1 MCRSAV
7 ELAEFVRARELSARE
22 LVQTSLDAIAAR
34 DPRIHAFTH
43 VAVDQAL
50 ADADQIDATQSAA
63 DADERPFAGVPIA
76 IKDNRAVAGMPL
88 TNCSDIFGDF
98 SPRWDAAVVARLRAA
113 GFVVVGK
120 TALPEMGILPTT
132 ESRRFGPTANPWDLG
147 RTPGGSSGASAS
159 AVAARMVPMAHGNDG
174 AGSIRIPAAM
184 TGTVGLKSTRARVS
198 NGPFLGEAWA
208 GLAHEGA
215 ITRTVRDAALAL
227 DVMAGAMPGD
237 PYGCP
242 PPSRPYVAEVGADP
256 GRLRVG
262 VMTAIGGFD
271 TDPDCV
277 TAVESVGA
285 LLAELGHDVEA
296 AHPPA
301 LDTWVDMLGAFNRVL
316 IGHVAVDLAM
326 VQAILEREVADD
338 ELEPLTRYYLEL
350 ARRQTPV
357 DYLLAVDELRRW
369 ARAVAGWWSGPY
381 DLLLSPTVAA
391 PPAPLGTLN
400 FDPATAEPTFRKFL
414 SYLPYTPAF
423 NVTGQ
428 PAISLPLEVNAAGLP
443 IGVQLVADTWREDLL
458 LRVAAQLE
466 AARPWADRRPALAT

>member
-1 MCRSAV
+1 MQDYDNHDATS
-7 ELAEFVRARELSARE
+7 LAALIAAQEVTPAE
-22 LVQTSLDAIAAR
+22 LVDAAIDRIERRDDEVNAVAHRLFDEARAA
-34 DPRIHAFTH
+34 
-43 VAVDQAL
+43 
-50 ADADQIDATQSAA
+50 AA
-63 DADERPFAGVPIA
+63 DPSALGRPFGGVPFLFKDIGAPLAGQPHQLGAAVLREAGYVADEDSFLGAKLRDAGLIALGRTNTPEFAV
-76 IKDNRAVAGMPL
+76 
-88 TNCSDIFGDF
+88 S
-98 SPRWDAAVVARLRAA
+98 VV
-113 GFVVVGK
+113 
-120 TALPEMGILPTT
+120 T
-132 ESRRFGPTANPWDLG
+132 ESRAHGITRNPWDLS

-184 TGTVGLKSTRARVS
+184 TGTVGLKSTRARIS

-242 PPSRPYVAEVGADP
+242 PPARPYVAEVGAGP

-285 LLAELGHDVEA
+285 LLTELGHDVEV

-316 IGHVAVDLAM
+316 IGHVAVDLAL
-326 VQAILEREVADD
+326 VQAILERDVADD

-350 ARRQTPV
+350 GRRQTPA
-357 DYLLAVDELRRW
+357 DYLLAVDDLRRW
-369 ARAVAGWWSGPY
+369 ARAVAGWWRGPY